1 MPHVL
6 PPGFS
11 EASLRS
17 VLAELARELGDGW
30 VDAPD
35 EPSPE
40 HLDPFAL
47 GDPLRF
53 APSAVVRPGSVE
65 EIQAVLRI
73 ANAHR
78 LPLWTVSRGRNLG
91 YGGTAPRVR
100 GSVVL
105 ELSRMNRVLEVDEE
119 LGYALIEPG
128 VSFFDLYEH
137 LRANGHRLWM
147 SVPGLGWGSV
157 VGNALERGFGQA
169 PYGEHSAAICG
180 LEVVMADGDL
190 VRTGMGVDRRRPRA
204 GTSTRAGTGRS
215 LDGLFL
221 QSNYGVVTK
230 MGLWLMPEP
239 ESFRACEVTFAR
251 DEDLV
256 RDDRD
261 RSPPEGR
268 RDDHRQRPRGERG
281 PRRAG
286 HDPRSRWSDR
296 PRAAVALD
304 DPGDGRRARHR
315 LVEPALR
322 ALRPRCRRRG
332 ALPHGAGRVRPH
344 PGARASRPALR
355 RDVTEAEIEPA
366 DRPQAG
372 IPSMMSYAILDWLD
386 GETGHVGFSPLSPLR
401 GEDAVRQVQMVRSRA
416 LEHGFDYSAGLTCG
430 TRFLNHI
437 FMILVDPTDAEPTDR
452 ARGLFA
458 VLVRE
463 GAASGYGEYR
473 THLEFMDLVAE
484 QYDFH
489 GGSQRRLNETIKDA
503 LDPNGILSPGKQGI
517 WPRSGDYAT
526 TSMPTRSSSV
536 ASAGVSTASTAS
548 SAAIATAS

>member
-1 MPHVL
+1 MSPVL

-17 VLAELARELGDGW
+17 VLAELARELGDAW

-35 EPSPE
+35 EPSPD

-119 LGYALIEPG
+119 LGYALLEPG

-147 SVPGLGWGSV
+147 SAPGLGWGSV

-190 VRTGMGVDRRRPRA
+190 VRTGMGSIGDGRA
-204 GTSTRAGTGRS
+204 WHVYKGGYGPS

-251 DEDLV
+251 DEDFVAMIETLRPLKVGETITGSARAANAV
-256 RDDRD
+256 RVAQ
-261 RSPPEGR
+261 GTT
-268 RDDHRQRPRGERG
+268 Q
-281 PRRAG
+281 
-286 HDPRSRWSDR
+286 RSRWSDDPAPLSR
-296 PRAAVALD
+296 PVIQSMVDELGIGWWNLRFGLFGPDAVVEARYRMVQD
-304 DPGDGRRARHR
+304 AFGRI
-315 LVEPALR
+315 
-322 ALRPRCRRRG
+322 
-332 ALPHGAGRVRPH
+332 
-344 PGARASRPALR
+344 PGARVMSRRYAGS
-355 RDVTEAEIEPA
+355 VTEAEIEPV

-372 IPSMMSYAILDWLD
+372 IPSMMSYAILDWLE

-437 FMILVDPTDAEPTDR
+437 FMILFDPTDDEQTGR
-452 ARGLFA
+452 ARGLFE

-517 WPRSGDYAT
+517 WPRSADYAT
-526 TSMPTRSSSV
+526 TSMPMRSSSV
-536 ASAGVSTASTAS
+536 ASSGRSTSSTA
-548 SAAIATAS
+548 